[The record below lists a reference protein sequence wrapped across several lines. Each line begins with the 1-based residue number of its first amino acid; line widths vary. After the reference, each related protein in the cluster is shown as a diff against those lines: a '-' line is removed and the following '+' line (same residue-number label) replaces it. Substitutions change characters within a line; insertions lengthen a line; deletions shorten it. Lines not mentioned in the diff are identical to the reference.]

1 MEKRLD
7 IKEVA
12 SLFEDHSNKGDDIN
26 EELSVKEFDSMCDQL
41 SELEEDYRREKSRVT
56 EMSKGLEKF
65 KAKLLKHLEA
75 WGKEK
80 YYKEGVGT
88 LYTKNN
94 ITYSMPKDEADR
106 QAFFHYIEEKY
117 GFEALLRLLTVH
129 SQTLNAFAKKEQDI
143 AINDGNPA
151 FKIPGLGE
159 PKQYK
164 QLVLRREAK

>member
-1 MEKRLD
+1 MAEK
-7 IKEVA
+7 INPKEVA
-12 SLFEDHSNKGDDIN
+12 GLFEDHSNKGDDID
-26 EELSVKEFDSMCDQL
+26 EELSVKKFDSMCDKL
-41 SELEEDYRREKSRVT
+41 SELEEDYRREKSRIS

-75 WGKEK
+75 WGKER

-88 LYTKNN
+88 IYTKNN
-94 ITYSMPKDEADR
+94 ITYSMPKDEVNR
-106 QAFFHYIEEKY
+106 QAFFYYIEEKY
-117 GFEALLRLLTVH
+117 GYDALLRLLTVH

-164 QLVLRREAK
+164 QLVLRRESK